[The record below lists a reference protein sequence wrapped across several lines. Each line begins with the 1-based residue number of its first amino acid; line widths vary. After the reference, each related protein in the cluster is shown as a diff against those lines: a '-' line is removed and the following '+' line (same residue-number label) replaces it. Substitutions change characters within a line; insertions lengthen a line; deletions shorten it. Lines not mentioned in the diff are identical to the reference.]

1 MRDIIRKVLKEQTS
15 EKQRRKVEKTINE
28 ILNTIKTDIEE
39 NDNPN
44 DYNEDV
50 TNWIDSIVKID
61 VIDLVDNERGLVAAI
76 NTNTEGVLSYYDFE
90 PIYSEIEFYFKQI
103 TSIRLRIKENELIQ
117 NKKDRNW

>member
-1 MRDIIRKVLKEQTS
+1 MRDIIRKILEEQTS

-44 DYNEDV
+44 EYNEDI
-50 TNWIDSIVKID
+50 TDWIDSIVKID
-61 VIDLVDNERGLVAAI
+61 VIDLGENERGLVATV
-76 NTNTEGVLSYYDFE
+76 NTYSEGLMSHYNFE

-103 TSIRLRIKENELIQ
+103 TSIRLRIKEIELIR
-117 NKKDRNW
+117 NKTDRNW

>member
-1 MRDIIRKVLKEQTS
+1 MRDIIRKILKEQTS

-44 DYNEDV
+44 DYNEDI
-50 TNWIDSIVKID
+50 TDWIDSIVKID
-61 VIDLVDNERGLVAAI
+61 VIDLGENERGLVATV
-76 NTNTEGVLSYYDFE
+76 NTYSEGLMSHYDFE

-103 TSIRLRIKENELIQ
+103 TSIRLRIKENELIH
-117 NKKDRNW
+117 NKTDHNW

>member
-1 MRDIIRKVLKEQTS
+1 MRDIIRKILKEQTS

-44 DYNEDV
+44 GYNGDI

-61 VIDLVDNERGLVAAI
+61 VIDLDDNERCLVATV
-76 NTNTEGVLSYYDFE
+76 NTYSEGLMSHYDFE

-103 TSIRLRIKENELIQ
+103 TSIRLRIKENELIH
-117 NKKDRNW
+117 NKTDRNW

>member
-61 VIDLVDNERGLVAAI
+61 VIDLGENERGLVATV
-76 NTNTEGVLSYYDFE
+76 NTYSEGLMSHYDFE

>member
-1 MRDIIRKVLKEQTS
+1 MRDIIRKILKEQTS

-44 DYNEDV
+44 DYNEDI
-50 TNWIDSIVKID
+50 TDWIDSIVKID
-61 VIDLVDNERGLVAAI
+61 VIDLGENERGLVATV
-76 NTNTEGVLSYYDFE
+76 NTYSEGLMSHYDFE